1 MKPSDHTISQ
11 STRTTLTDVVQW
23 NRELEHVHSRIAPRF
38 ARPEPCLRVLA
49 YLHGLLSEIPRKNG
63 WQIAEHARE
72 ARPDGMQRLLT
83 STVWDA
89 NLVRDDL
96 RTYVLERFGDVQAIL
111 AIDETSFPK
120 RGRKSVGVKRQYCG
134 TAKRLQNCQVGVFVS
149 YIGAQGHTLLDREL
163 YIPKCWF
170 EDPERCREA
179 GIPETTYF
187 QTKCELARGMLE
199 RVDQAQIPVAWV
211 VADTVYGSNQDLRTW
226 LFLHHYHYVL
236 AVRCDEAVEI
246 MTPQGRQR
254 MTVAQAQTRFL
265 HAHDWQCLSM
275 GEGTK
280 GPRWFDWAVL
290 PILYRCEDDGQ
301 HWLLIR
307 RHPTDSTDKRYYVV
321 FGPAGTPLPVV
332 VNVMGAR
339 WGIEEDFQTGK
350 DLGLDQYEVRTWI
363 AWYRHI
369 TLVMLALA
377 FLTGLCAQ
385 GQTTRGAGPD
395 HPQSEISHH
404 PLTRPEVCHLLAHLI
419 WPAPHNVPL
428 LLAWSWWRRCHQSRA
443 SYYHTRRRLKAG

>member
-11 STRTTLTDVVQW
+11 STRTTLRDVVRW
-23 NRELEHVHSRIAPRF
+23 NEELERLHTRIAPRF

-83 STVWDA
+83 NAVWDA
-89 NLVRDDL
+89 DLVRDDL
-96 RTYVLERFGDVQAIL
+96 RAYVLELLGDFQAIL

-120 RGRKSVGVKRQYCG
+120 RGGKSAGVKRQYCG
-134 TAKRLQNCQVGVFVS
+134 TTKRPQNCQVGVFAS
-149 YIGAQGHTLLDREL
+149 YIGAKGHTLLDREL

-170 EDPERCREA
+170 KDSERCREA
-179 GIPETTYF
+179 GIPETTCF
-187 QTKCELARGMLE
+187 QTKCELARRMLE
-199 RVDQAQIPVAWV
+199 RVCQAQIPLAWV
-211 VADTVYGSNQDLRTW
+211 VADTVYGSNQDLRDW

-236 AVRCDEAVEI
+236 AVACDEPVEI
-246 MTPQGRQR
+246 MTPDGRER
-254 MTVAQAQTRFL
+254 MTVAEAQARFLQAQ
-265 HAHDWQCLSM
+265 DWQRLSM

-280 GPRWFDWAVL
+280 GPRWFDWAAL
-290 PILYRCEDDGQ
+290 PMLYRCEDDGQ

-307 RHPTDSTDKRYYVV
+307 RHPIDSTDKRYYFV
-321 FGPAGTPLPVV
+321 FGPEETTLLMMVKAI
-332 VNVMGAR
+332 GAR
-339 WGIEEDFQTGK
+339 WCIEEDFQTGK
-350 DLGLDQYEVRTWI
+350 DLGLDQYEVRTRT

-377 FLTGLCAQ
+377 FLTGMCAQ
-385 GQTTRGAGPD
+385 NQATEATGQDNT
-395 HPQSEISHH
+395 PQENSLL
-404 PLTRPEVCHLLAHLI
+404 PLTRPEVCHLLAQLI
-419 WPAPHNVPL
+419 WPPPHNAPL
-428 LLAWSWWRRCHQSRA
+428 LLAWSWWRRGHRSRA

>member
-11 STRTTLTDVVQW
+11 STRTTLTDVVHW

-38 ARPEPCLRVLA
+38 ARPEPWLRVLA

-96 RTYVLERFGDVQAIL
+96 RTYVLERIGDVQAIL

-120 RGRKSVGVKRQYCG
+120 QGRKSVGVKRQYCG

-149 YIGAQGHTLLDREL
+149 YIGTQGHTLLDREL

-170 EDPERCREA
+170 EDSERCREA
-179 GIPETTYF
+179 GIPETAHF
-187 QTKCELARGMLE
+187 QTKCELARRMLE

-211 VADTVYGSNQDLRTW
+211 VADTVYGSNQDLRDW
-226 LFLHHYHYVL
+226 LFLHHSSYVL
-236 AVRCDEAVEI
+236 AVRCDEPVEI

-254 MTVAQAQTRFL
+254 MTVAEAQARFL
-265 HAHDWQCLSM
+265 HTHDWQRLSM

-290 PILYRCEDDGQ
+290 PMLYRCEDDGR

-307 RHPTDSTDKRYYVV
+307 RHPTDATDQKYYVV
-321 FGPAGTPLPVV
+321 FSPAGTPLSVM
-332 VNVMGAR
+332 VNAIGAR

-350 DLGLDQYEVRTWI
+350 GLGLDQYEVRTWT

-377 FLTGLCAQ
+377 FLTSLCVQDQAIK
-385 GQTTRGAGPD
+385 TASREA
-395 HPQSEISHH
+395 PQHALSPQ
-404 PLTRPEVCHLLAHLI
+404 PLTRPEMCHLLGHLI
-419 WPAPHNVPL
+419 WPVPHNVSF
-428 LLAWSWWRRCHQSRA
+428 LLAWSWWRRCHQRRA
-443 SYYHTRRRLKAG
+443 SYYHIRRRLKAG